1 MLKPQRKIIRNEIK
15 RDPLLNTLEKIESGF
30 ENNKKIV
37 TNAGLFVI
45 ALVVGIYIFY
55 NNSKQNDLE
64 SNSAF
69 GIAMIAYSNADYEDA
84 KFQFETVISNF
95 NGTDGS
101 KISHYFLGKIAFK
114 NNNYDEARTN
124 LNKYINSASDHII
137 TLGAIKLLH
146 AISSQNGNHA
156 ESLDIIK
163 KGNKFNLGSGSKL
176 ELQLLEAHTNIKL
189 NDFTNA
195 RKKIDKILQLKKI
208 PSSIRQ
214 KADELNG
221 MM

>member
-37 TNAGLFVI
+37 TNAGLLII
-45 ALVVGIYIFY
+45 AFVVGVYFY
-55 NNSKQNDLE
+55 NNKNKQNDLE

-69 GIAMIAYSNADYEDA
+69 GIAMIAYSNADYENA

-101 KISHYFLGKIAFK
+101 NMAHYFLGKIAFK
-114 NNNYDEARTN
+114 NNNHDEATIY
-124 LNKYINSASDHII
+124 LNKYINLASDPII
-137 TLGAIKLLH
+137 AFGAIKLLH
-146 AISSQNGNHA
+146 NISFQNGNHA
-156 ESLDIIK
+156 ECLDILK
-163 KGNKFNLGSGSKL
+163 KGKKFSLGLGSKL
-176 ELQLLEAHTNIKL
+176 ELQLLEAYTNIKL
-189 NDFTNA
+189 NDFENA

-208 PSSIRQ
+208 PPSIRL

>member
-15 RDPLLNTLEKIESGF
+15 KDPLLSTLEKIESGF

-37 TNAGLFVI
+37 TNAGLLII
-45 ALVVGIYIFY
+45 AFVVGIYVY
-55 NNSKQNDLE
+55 NNKSKQNDLE

-69 GIAMIAYSNADYEDA
+69 GIAMIAYSNADYENA

-95 NGTDGS
+95 NGTNGS
-101 KISHYFLGKIAFK
+101 NMAHYFLGKIAFK
-114 NNNYDEARTN
+114 NNNYDEATIY
-124 LNKYINSASDHII
+124 LNKYINSASDPIVAC
-137 TLGAIKLLH
+137 GAIRLLH
-146 AISSQNGNHA
+146 SISSQNGNHT
-156 ESLDIIK
+156 ECLNILK
-163 KGNKFNLGSGSKL
+163 KGNKFNLGMGSKL
-176 ELQLLEAHTNIKL
+176 ELEILEVYTNIKL
-189 NDFTNA
+189 NDFASA

>member
-37 TNAGLFVI
+37 TNAGLLIFAI
-45 ALVVGIYIFY
+45 VVGIYIFY
-55 NNSKQNDLE
+55 NNNKQNDLD

-69 GIAMIAYSNADYEDA
+69 GIAMIAYSNADYENA

-101 KISHYFLGKIAFK
+101 DISHYFLGKIAFK

-124 LNKYINSASDHII
+124 LNKYINSASDPII
-137 TLGAIKLLH
+137 ACGAIKLLH
-146 AISSQNGNHA
+146 SISSQNGNHS
-156 ESLDIIK
+156 ESLDILK
-163 KGNKFNLGSGSKL
+163 KGNKFNLGRGSKF
-176 ELQLLEAHTNIKL
+176 ELQLLEAYTNIKL

-195 RKKIDKILQLKKI
+195 RKKIDTILQLKKI

-214 KADELNG
+214 KANELNG

>member
-15 RDPLLNTLEKIESGF
+15 KDPLLNTLEKIESGF
-30 ENNKKIV
+30 ENNKRLV
-37 TNAGLFVI
+37 TNAGLLII
-45 ALVVGIYIFY
+45 AFIVGVYIY
-55 NNSKQNDLE
+55 NNKSKQNDLE

-69 GIAMIAYSNADYEDA
+69 GIAMIAYSNADYENA
-84 KFQFETVISNF
+84 KFQFETLISNF

-101 KISHYFLGKIAFK
+101 NMAHYFLGKIAFK
-114 NNNYDEARTN
+114 NNNYDEATIY
-124 LNKYINSASDHII
+124 LNKYINSASDPII
-137 TLGAIKLLH
+137 AFGAIRLLH
-146 AISSQNGNHA
+146 SISSQNGNHA
-156 ESLDIIK
+156 ECLDILK
-163 KGNKFNLGSGSKL
+163 KGNKLNLGMGSKL
-176 ELQLLEAHTNIKL
+176 ELALLEAYTNIKL
-189 NDFTNA
+189 NDIASA

>member
-15 RDPLLNTLEKIESGF
+15 KDPLLNTLEKIESGF
-30 ENNKKIV
+30 ENNKRLV
-37 TNAGLFVI
+37 TNAGLLII
-45 ALVVGIYIFY
+45 AFIVGVYIY
-55 NNSKQNDLE
+55 NNKSKQNDLE

-69 GIAMIAYSNADYEDA
+69 GIAMIAYSNADYENA
-84 KFQFETVISNF
+84 KFQFETLISNF

-101 KISHYFLGKIAFK
+101 NMAHYFLGKIAFK
-114 NNNYDEARTN
+114 NNNYDEATIY
-124 LNKYINSASDHII
+124 LNKYINSVSDPII
-137 TLGAIKLLH
+137 VCGAIRLLH
-146 AISSQNGNHA
+146 SISSQNGNHA
-156 ESLDIIK
+156 ECLHILK
-163 KGNKFNLGSGSKL
+163 KGNKLNLGMGSKL
-176 ELQLLEAHTNIKL
+176 ELALLEAYTNIKL
-189 NDFTNA
+189 NDIASA

>member
-1 MLKPQRKIIRNEIK
+1 MLKPQRKITRNEIK
-15 RDPLLNTLEKIESGF
+15 KDPLLSTLEKIESGF
-30 ENNKKIV
+30 DKNKKII
-37 TNAGLFVI
+37 TNTGLLIIVF
-45 ALVVGIYIFY
+45 VVGIYIY
-55 NNSKQNDLE
+55 NNKSKQNDLE

-69 GIAMIAYSNADYEDA
+69 GIAMIAYSNADYENA

-101 KISHYFLGKIAFK
+101 NMAHYFLGKIAFQ
-114 NNNYDEARTN
+114 NNNYDEAITY
-124 LNKYINSASDHII
+124 LNKYINSASDPII
-137 TLGAIKLLH
+137 VCGAIRLLH
-146 AISSQNGNHA
+146 SISSQNGNHA
-156 ESLDIIK
+156 ECLNILK
-163 KGNKFNLGSGSKL
+163 KGNKFNLGIGSRL
-176 ELQLLEAHTNIKL
+176 ELQILEAYTNIKL
-189 NDFTNA
+189 NDFASA

>member
-15 RDPLLNTLEKIESGF
+15 KDPLLNTLKKIELGF

-37 TNAGLFVI
+37 TNAGLLIF
-45 ALVVGIYIFY
+45 AFVVGTYIYY

-64 SNSAF
+64 SNAAF
-69 GIAMIAYSNADYEDA
+69 GIAMIAYSGADYENA

-95 NGTDGS
+95 NGTNGS
-101 KISHYFLGKIAFK
+101 NIAHYFLGKIAFK
-114 NNNYDEARTN
+114 NNNYDEARTY
-124 LNKYINSASDHII
+124 LNKYINSASDPII
-137 TLGAIKLLH
+137 ACGAIKLLH
-146 AISSQNGNHA
+146 SISSQNGNHA
-156 ESLDIIK
+156 ESLDILK
-163 KGNKFNLGSGSKL
+163 KGNRFNLGSGSKL
-176 ELQLLEAHTNIKL
+176 DLKLLEAYTNIKL

-195 RKKIDKILQLKKI
+195 RKKIDEILQLKKI
-208 PSSIRQ
+208 PSSVRQ